1 MAIFPDRMMLSRRDK
16 ALLTVLAA
24 ALVGILLVLA
34 LLGWYLWR
42 ESVVAEEVRLGK
54 LASRL
59 GEQTEQA
66 IVDAR
71 DLLDH
76 LNQLE
81 TAPCSPEHLGA
92 LQEAAMTRPHVR
104 AIGYWRAAER
114 RCGVGFIQGQPL
126 KPPQASRI
134 YDTGVIAWWPGPAT
148 AVGGVELFLI
158 RFGEH
163 DLAIDPL
170 LVMNPGLLA
179 EQKVELW
186 VEGMSLAVHPPGAG
200 LTPPAELAPGLT
212 VDRANNRIMARFS
225 LGTLFPIDIV
235 AMQPLGLFWQ
245 RYFPTLI
252 GAGLLGVLLV
262 VLWLFAVLRYSRHH
276 LSLPAELR
284 DAIGGGQLS
293 AVYQPIVDL
302 ASGCCVGAEALA
314 RWRRDNGD
322 AIGPDVFVP
331 MAEESGQA
339 TDLTLAVLRVV
350 LAELGDLLRK
360 DPGLVI
366 NLNLSGSDLASPRF
380 SQALA
385 EMLQAAK
392 VAPASIKLEITECSL
407 LNTSHV
413 SEHISA
419 LRALGHRIA
428 IDDFGTGY
436 SSLAYLENL
445 ELDTLKIDKT
455 FVDGIESHAVTSS
468 VIGHIIEMASSLRL
482 DIVAEG
488 IESPHQARWLR
499 EQRVTFGQGY
509 HFSQPLAAEQF
520 CSWCDEQ
527 TGAAAKT

>member
-1 MAIFPDRMMLSRRDK
+1 MLTRRDK
-16 ALLTVLAA
+16 VLLAMLAA
-24 ALVGILLVLA
+24 ALLGILLVMA

-42 ESVVAEEVRLGK
+42 ESVVAEEARLGR
-54 LASRL
+54 LASHL

-66 IVDAR
+66 IVDAS

-76 LNQLE
+76 LNRLE
-81 TAPCSPEHLGA
+81 AVPCSPEHLDA
-92 LQEAAMTRPHVR
+92 LQEAAIVRPHVR
-104 AIGYWRAAER
+104 AIGYWQATER
-114 RCGVGFIQGQPL
+114 QCGVGFIQGLPL

-134 YDTGVIAWWPGPAT
+134 YDTGVIAWWPGPDT

-158 RFGEH
+158 RFGEY
-163 DLAIDPL
+163 DLAIDPW
-170 LVMNPGLLA
+170 LVINPGLLA

-186 VEGMSLAVHPPGAG
+186 VEGMSMAVHPPGAG
-200 LTPPAELAPGLT
+200 LPPPTELTPGLT
-212 VDRANNRIMARFS
+212 VDRANKLILARFS

-235 AMQPLGLFWQ
+235 AMQPLGLFWH

-252 GAGLLGVLLV
+252 GAGLLGMLLA
-262 VLWLFAVLRYSRHH
+262 VLWLFVVLHYSRHH
-276 LSLPAELR
+276 LSLLAELR

-293 AVYQPIVDL
+293 VVYQPIVDL
-302 ASGCCVGAEALA
+302 SSGCCVGAEALA
-314 RWRRDNGD
+314 RWRRDNGE

-350 LAELGDLLRK
+350 LAELGDLLRS
-360 DPGLVI
+360 DPNLVI
-366 NLNLSGSDLASPRF
+366 NLNLSGGDLASPRF
-380 SQALA
+380 SQALTR
-385 EMLQAAK
+385 MLQTAK

-413 SEHISA
+413 SKHISS

-436 SSLAYLENL
+436 SSLVYLENL

-455 FVDGIESHAVTSS
+455 FVDAIESHAVTSS

-488 IESPHQARWLR
+488 IESAHQARWLL
-499 EQRVTFGQGY
+499 EQRVAFGQGY
-509 HFSQPLAAEQF
+509 HFSRPLTAEHF
-520 CSWCDEQ
+520 RHWCDKG
-527 TGAAAKT
+527 TGAAAIT